1 MGKPSFPA
9 LSRLVESEHTDE
21 SAGER
26 GIFAAAFFVLDH
38 RGVELRPNRPAC
50 AGWRGPEELL
60 VGTGDLD
67 PEPKGNVRDR
77 HIFAGTEERPIRPIA
92 RA

>member
-1 MGKPSFPA
+1 MGKPSFLA
-9 LSRLVESEHTDE
+9 LPRLVEREHSDE

-26 GIFAAAFFVLDH
+26 GIFAAASFVLDH
-38 RGVELRPNRPAC
+38 RGVELRPHRLPC
-50 AGWRGPEELL
+50 AGWRGQEELL

-67 PEPKGNVRDR
+67 PEPKGSVRNR
-77 HIFAGTEERPIRPIA
+77 HLFAGTEERPIRPIA